1 MTRIVRCALVWI
13 RFKSLKFKNLKKDKK
28 DKYIENNYQV
38 LGVGKGEELLVPCKM
53 FAHPQVSMMM
63 PIVMKSMMKMI
74 KIIEILSCKMFAHPQ
89 VANMIMMMINHD
101 WIQDKLKFRWT
112 FMILLKIMISPS

>member
-53 FAHPQVSMMM
+53 FAHPQVKIMM
-63 PIVMKSMMKMI
+63 ITLMI
-74 KIIEILSCKMFAHPQ
+74 II
-89 VANMIMMMINHD
+89 MIMLMIM
-101 WIQDKLKFRWT
+101 IPQDKLKFRWT
-112 FMILLKIMISPS
+112 FNSSGPEAEFLSLPEAQVDLI